1 MDGNLQKYA
10 AFVRTAELG
19 SFTKAAAA
27 LQYSQ
32 SGISRM
38 VADLERDLGITL
50 LERRR
55 GGVRPTSDGQALLP
69 YARALVDQQEKLQ
82 TRADQLRGLQTG
94 LIRIG
99 VFSSVA
105 THWLPPILQAFGRAY
120 PGIDFEL
127 LQGDYSEIEA
137 WVHSGQ
143 ADCGFVRLPAGD
155 GLDTVFLEQ
164 DPLLAVL
171 PPSHPLAGESVFPVS
186 AFSHAPFLLLG
197 RGEHLEIARLLEQC
211 GLQPRVRLTAWDD
224 YAIMHMVESGLGLSV
239 LPRLILRRC
248 PYRVTALPLDVPAYR
263 RIGFALRDKKTAS
276 LAVRRFM
283 EYLPYRDAPAGELHQ
298 PEDSSDRY

>member
-32 SGISRM
+32 SGVSRM

-55 GGVRPTSDGQALLP
+55 GGVRPTADGQALLP
-69 YARALVDQQEKLQ
+69 YARALVAQQEKLQ
-82 TRADQLRGLQTG
+82 TRADELRGLQTG

-105 THWLPPILQAFGRAY
+105 THWLPPILQAFGRDY
-120 PGIDFEL
+120 PEIRFEL
-127 LQGDYSEIEA
+127 LQGDYTEIEA
-137 WVHSGQ
+137 WVRSGR
-143 ADCGFVRLPAGD
+143 ADCGFVRLPAGE
-155 GLDTVFLEQ
+155 GLETVFLEQ

-171 PPSHPLAGESVFPVS
+171 PPSHPLAGEAVFPVTG
-186 AFSHAPFLLLG
+186 FSGAPFLLLG

-211 GLQPRVRLTAWDD
+211 SLHPEVHLTAWDD
-224 YAIMHMVESGLGLSV
+224 YAIMHMVEMGLGLSV
-239 LPRLILRRC
+239 LPGLILRRC
-248 PYRVTALPLDVPAYR
+248 PYRIVALPLDVPAYR

-283 EYLPYRDAPAGELHQ
+283 EYLSYRDKPTDACLPQEK
-298 PEDSSDRY
+298 